1 MAAGPKNAP
10 RMKPGA
16 GGVRANAINDPASR
30 SFGKKTPAKRT
41 GKSGDN
47 PRGNRPSPFV
57 KKK

>member
-1 MAAGPKNAP
+1 
-10 RMKPGA
+10 MKPGA